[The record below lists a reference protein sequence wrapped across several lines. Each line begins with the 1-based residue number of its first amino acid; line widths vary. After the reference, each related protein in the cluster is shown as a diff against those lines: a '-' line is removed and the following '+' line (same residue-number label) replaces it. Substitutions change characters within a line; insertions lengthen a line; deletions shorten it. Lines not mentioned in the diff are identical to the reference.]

1 MSKRSKGKHSS
12 VRSLVDASS
21 DLAPSPFEDPP
32 DAESVAEDEVDDDA
46 DDEDAARVVLGTLG
60 DLGKGITAYADRP
73 IWVLLEQDESMV
85 GVFERY
91 PEAPMPPADAAS
103 LLAAIRKFA
112 TDNALNLQTL
122 LGPTD
127 QLRVGFHTSA
137 SMEEVVES
145 FEDDGF
151 DVLLGIV
158 QGRVELPGD
167 QPG

>member
-1 MSKRSKGKHSS
+1 
-12 VRSLVDASS
+12 
-21 DLAPSPFEDPP
+21 
-32 DAESVAEDEVDDDA
+32 
-46 DDEDAARVVLGTLG
+46 
-60 DLGKGITAYADRP
+60 
-73 IWVLLEQDESMV
+73 
-85 GVFERY
+85 
-91 PEAPMPPADAAS
+91 MPPADAAS
-103 LLAAIRKFA
+103 LLATIRKFA